1 MPKLAAK
8 DRKKVDKAE
17 ATSGGFEPLEPGKY
31 VGTLE
36 AVESKVSGNGN
47 HYWNCVFT
55 DITDL
60 DGNQHP
66 GKQWYMVMLPIDK
79 MPADY
84 KPKSS
89 KKSPEEAWATYQGL
103 TAGRIKAFFEAF
115 GYTTDSDTDE
125 MVGDKAVLQI
135 GVETIQPPSPKAG
148 QATNRVNAIF
158 SLDSA
163 GLDDSFGGGDDDGDE
178 F

>member
-8 DRKKVDKAE
+8 DRKKVAKAE
-17 ATSGGFEPLEPGKY
+17 ATGGGFEPLEPGKY

-36 AVESKVSGNGN
+36 AVEAKVSGAGN
-47 HYWNCVFT
+47 AYWNCVFT

-66 GKQWYMVMLPIDK
+66 GKQWYMVMLPIDT
-79 MPADY
+79 MPDDY
-84 KPKSS
+84 TPKSS
-89 KKSPEEAWATYQGL
+89 KKSPEEAWATYQAL

-115 GYTTDSDTDE
+115 GYTVDSDTDE

-135 GVETIQPPSPKAG
+135 GIDTIQKGPKAG
-148 QATNRVNAIF
+148 QPTNRVNNIT
-158 SLDSA
+158 SLEKE
-163 GLDDSFGGGDDDGDE
+163 GLDEDFGGGADDGDE